1 MATTICTSEVPNI
14 GLIVG
19 PPGTGKTNVICNIVL
34 NLLYK
39 PHTKAHT
46 KPKLLLCAPS
56 NEAVDALVKR
66 IIEINND
73 IKSEYNLNLVY
84 KNKLNYDFG
93 QLSR

>member
-1 MATTICTSEVPNI
+1 MAITICTSTEPNI

-19 PPGTGKTNVICNIVL
+19 PPGTGKTNVISNIVL
-34 NLLYK
+34 TLLSK
-39 PHTKAHT
+39 PQTKAHT

-73 IKSEYNLNLVY
+73 IKREFILILV
-84 KNKLNYDFG
+84 FIM
-93 QLSR
+93 